1 MKNREDV
8 FYYVVVT
15 FGVFVISLW
24 VATMILKFI
33 VFCFN

>member
-33 VFCFN
+33 LF